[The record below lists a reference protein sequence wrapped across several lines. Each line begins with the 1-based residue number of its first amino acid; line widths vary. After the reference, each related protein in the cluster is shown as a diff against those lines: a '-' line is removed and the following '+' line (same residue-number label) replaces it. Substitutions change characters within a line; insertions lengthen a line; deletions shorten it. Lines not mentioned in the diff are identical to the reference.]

1 MNNIFIKTPQEQGLN
16 IADNLKLLRKGRKL
30 SLRELANQ
38 SGVSYAS
45 LRRFEETGEI
55 SLKSLIKVAIVL
67 DATEPLDKLFAV
79 TEVKS
84 IDELINRG
92 R

>member
-1 MNNIFIKTPQEQGLN
+1 MNIPLIKTPKDQAMQ
-16 IADNLKLLRKGRKL
+16 IADNLKRLRKGRRT
-30 SLRELANQ
+30 SLRALSEL

-67 DATEPLDKLFAV
+67 DATHPLDKLFAD
-79 TEVKS
+79 EEIKS
-84 IDELINRG
+84 IQELINRN

>member
-1 MNNIFIKTPQEQGLN
+1 MLIKTPKDQAML
-16 IADNLKLLRKGRKL
+16 IVDNLKKLRKGRKM
-30 SLRELANQ
+30 SLRALSNA

-67 DATEPLDKLFAV
+67 DATEPLDKLFDIS
-79 TEVKS
+79 EVKS
-84 IDELINRG
+84 IEELINRS

>member
-1 MNNIFIKTPQEQGLN
+1 MNNIFLKTPQEQGLH

-84 IDELINRG
+84 INELIYRG

>member
-1 MNNIFIKTPQEQGLN
+1 MH
-16 IADNLKLLRKGRKL
+16 IADNLKMLRKGRKL

-84 IDELINRG
+84 IEELINRG

>member
-1 MNNIFIKTPQEQGLN
+1 MM
-16 IADNLKLLRKGRKL
+16 IADNMKSLRKSRKI
-30 SLRELANQ
+30 SLRALSEI

-67 DATEPLDKLFAV
+67 DATEPLDKLFID
-79 TEVKS
+79 TTIRS
-84 IDELINRG
+84 IEDLIKRNN
-92 R
+92 